1 MLSPFAKA
9 FREMSLQSLARLAL
23 RLLAMA
29 LSTQPLEI
37 GFAVVVPGD
46 DVVALIT
53 LVHTARCVARPL
65 SCGCLRGT
73 LAASPGTTSHTL
85 SQTPPMRGQPIA
97 AGAALP
103 CTACHSSTSSGQSE
117 NEAMRNPGCL
127 NEGSPQ
133 TGATPQ

>member
-29 LSTQPLEI
+29 LSTQPLKI
-37 GFAVVVPGD
+37 GFAVVVAGD

-53 LVHTARCVARPL
+53 LMYTTRCIAL
-65 SCGCLRGT
+65 SLPCSSRRGAFT
-73 LAASPGTTSHTL
+73 PSPCTTPHTL
-85 SQTPPMRGQPIA
+85 SQTPPMRGQPVA

-103 CTACHSSTSSGQSE
+103 CTACHS
-117 NEAMRNPGCL
+117 N
-127 NEGSPQ
+127 
-133 TGATPQ
+133 TPYGNRTLRQ